1 MSKKKTLIAFIIL
14 AIVGSL
20 VAFYASN
27 LFFADVANFAN
38 GIIGG
43 TTIIVSLTALLLG
56 ALFVTALLYVA
67 RSYNKPQYKKRMAAT
82 YLIIGMVLSFLG
94 LLTALLGGIIHY
106 GSPLAP
112 YPFPG
117 FLIIMMV
124 VHFAI
129 FVCALITLLKFVK
142 PLPKD
147 QEKKKITVK
156 HVFYTLGWFLFVSMT
171 LNRFGAF
178 LFLPSYVSF
187 RNLEVTF
194 LFYLYLL
201 VPMAILVKKGLD
213 VLEINFKKMVYSWAL
228 LGVSLALL
236 IAIVLIGRSDTAFVS
251 AVSPCMPLERL
262 ASKPLEII
270 IQSLSYFSLL
280 IFYAIVE
287 TKNRK
292 VNAASSEE
300 AKPQE

>member
-1 MSKKKTLIAFIIL
+1 MSKKQTLIALIIL
-14 AIVGSL
+14 AVLGSF
-20 VAFYASN
+20 VAFYVSN

-43 TTIIVSLTALLLG
+43 TTILTSLTGLLFG
-56 ALFVTALLYVA
+56 ALFVIAILYLA
-67 RSYNKPQYKKRMAAT
+67 RSYNKPQFKKRMART
-82 YLIIGMVLSFLG
+82 YLIIAMVLSFLG
-94 LLTALLGGIIHY
+94 FLTALLAGIVHY
-106 GSPLAP
+106 GNIAAP

-117 FLIIMMV
+117 FLIIMM
-124 VHFAI
+124 I
-129 FVCALITLLKFVK
+129 FHVAVLVCSSVTLFKFVN
-142 PLPKD
+142 PLPQD
-147 QEKKKITVK
+147 EDKKKITVK
-156 HVFYTLGWFLFVSMT
+156 HIFSTLGWFLFVSMA

-178 LFLPSYVSF
+178 LFLPTYVSL

-201 VPMAILVKKGLD
+201 VPMAILVKKGSD
-213 VLEINFKKMVYSWAL
+213 VLEIKFNKMIYSWVL
-228 LGVSLALL
+228 LGVSLGLL
-236 IAIVLIGRSDTAFVS
+236 IAIVLIGRSDTGFVS

-270 IQSLSYFSLL
+270 IQSLSYFGLL
-280 IFYAIVE
+280 IFYSIYE

-292 VNAASSEE
+292 ANAASSEE

>member
-27 LFFADVANFAN
+27 MFFADVANFAN

-43 TTIIVSLTALLLG
+43 TTIIVSLTGLLLG

-106 GSPLAP
+106 GSLLAP

-124 VHFAI
+124 VHLAI

-156 HVFYTLGWFLFVSMT
+156 HIFYTLGWFLFVSMT

-213 VLEINFKKMVYSWAL
+213 VLEINFKKMVYSWVL